1 MNERSRAY
9 SMAKRAEQAAKTKAR
24 IGETAIQLYCE
35 SPDEFT
41 LKKVAAKAGTSV
53 QTVLRVFGSKAALI
67 ALARQAIA
75 PAPVRRSLSEEEVA
89 AAVHEL
95 FDRYEQLGDEV
106 QPSDADRARHLAWVE
121 ERLAPA
127 AEPAAPAE
135 ASNRQT
141 MLFGLLVATD
151 RSTWRLLRRELGLY
165 RRAAETV
172 VRGMIAALTGG

>member
-1 MNERSRAY
+1 
-9 SMAKRAEQAAKTKAR
+9 MAKRTEQAAKTKAR
-24 IGETAIQLYCE
+24 IAETAIQLYRE

-41 LKKVAAKAGTSV
+41 LKKVSGQAGTSV
-53 QTVLRVFGSKAALI
+53 QTVLRIFGSKAALI
-67 ALARQAIA
+67 ALARQAAA
-75 PAPVRRSLSEEEVA
+75 PAFVRKGLSEEEITD
-89 AAVHEL
+89 AVHEL
-95 FDRYEQLGDEV
+95 FDRHEEAGDEF

-121 ERLAPA
+121 ERLVPPA
-127 AEPAAPAE
+127 AEGVPPQ

-172 VRGMIAALTGG
+172 VAGMIAALTGG